1 MKKIFALLLT
11 LLVLCAGC
19 GGGDGKKLDVKNV
32 EPLKPIEIKNPK
44 IEAVQDAKLKLI
56 AKEIDV
62 NLKKNDAIAGFN
74 KIKFAKNGLGEKDF
88 STTNVIV
95 ELQCDKSKVL
105 TRKKVFDAFEIAFKT
120 IYKDAQIKNANITL
134 IDADNDNI
142 CTIEMDRETEKQITW
157 SQADKMKDWNKI
169 AELFAEYPKMR
180 RL

>member
-44 IEAVQDAKLKLI
+44 IEAIQDAKLKLI

-62 NLKKNDAIAGFN
+62 NLKKNDAIAGFHE
-74 KIKFAKNGLGEKDF
+74 IKYTKD
-88 STTNVIV
+88 STTNVFMTM
-95 ELQCDKSKVL
+95 QCDKSKAL
-105 TRKKVFDAFEIAFKT
+105 TRKRVFYAFEIAFKT

-142 CTIEMDRETEKQITW
+142 CTVEMDKETEKQITW
-157 SQADKMKDWNKI
+157 EQADTMKDWNKI
-169 AELFAEYPKMR
+169 AELFIEYPKMR

>member
-44 IEAVQDAKLKLI
+44 IEAIQDAKLKLI

-62 NLKKNDAIAGFN
+62 NLKKNDAIAGFHS
-74 KIKFAKNGLGEKDF
+74 IKYTKD
-88 STTNVIV
+88 STTNVFMTM
-95 ELQCDKSKVL
+95 QCDKSKAL
-105 TRKKVFDAFEIAFKT
+105 TRKRVFDAFEIAFKT
-120 IYKDAQIKNANITL
+120 IYKDSQIKNANITL

-142 CTIEMDRETEKQITW
+142 CTVEMDKETEKQITW
-157 SQADKMKDWNKI
+157 SQADTMKDWNKI
-169 AELFAEYPKMR
+169 AELFVEYPKMR

>member
-19 GGGDGKKLDVKNV
+19 GGGDGKKLDVENV

-44 IEAVQDAKLKLI
+44 IEAIQDAKLKLI

-62 NLKKNDAIAGFN
+62 NLKKNDAIAGFHS
-74 KIKFAKNGLGEKDF
+74 IKYTKD
-88 STTNVIV
+88 STTNVFMTM
-95 ELQCDKSKVL
+95 QCDKSKAL
-105 TRKKVFDAFEIAFKT
+105 TRKRVFDAFEIAFKG

-169 AELFAEYPKMR
+169 AELFIEYPKMR